1 MFDPFDGG
9 GGAQSWRSSASSDR
23 TGPPGARSFSGGA
36 SPGGSQREPLS
47 PVPAT
52 PPVSRDASPGDWAS
66 VRTLSRGGPI
76 RKGSAEG
83 VGWPPSADKSR
94 KPCPCTVFVP
104 YSAHGLQRSVCMHW
118 QCVATFICGCWD
130 AKQGPPGKEFEELGR
145 VWPQDARHRVAAITL
160 ANVGTRPAPWQ
171 QIEDCAIQRS
181 QAGNGRPDVEP
192 AFSPVGARV
201 KGARGRPEAV

>member
-23 TGPPGARSFSGGA
+23 TGPSGARSFSGGA

-160 ANVGTRPAPWQ
+160 ANDGHPSSTLATNRGLRYPTEPSGKWPAGCGTRVLAGG
-171 QIEDCAIQRS
+171 CSSQRRS
-181 QAGNGRPDVEP
+181 
-192 AFSPVGARV
+192 GA
-201 KGARGRPEAV
+201 A